1 MAVQRGKPLHFG
13 FEFFLATRSHK
24 KLLLLF
30 RAFVDRYIRS
40 DELFIQQPVLHNEG
54 RLSYAAA
61 STNIFHPASILFVK
75 CPIWHNMLFV
85 LRGLESI
92 F

>member
-54 RLSYAAA
+54 RLSKLQRQQIY
-61 STNIFHPASILFVK
+61 STLQVSFL
-75 CPIWHNMLFV
+75 
-85 LRGLESI
+85 
-92 F
+92 